1 MMINEVVH
9 IGITVKNMDRSLEF
23 YKNVLGL
30 SYKGEILMK
39 GKETDK
45 LFGKEN
51 CKLRVVYLN
60 GSEHMMAPPV
70 ELLEFQGENPFSDD
84 RDRAELSR
92 VSISEIC
99 FKVDN
104 IDKTYLRLKEKG
116 VEFISKPQL
125 FDFSSE
131 GFGKSKAVYFRDP
144 DGIILELI
152 ESRD

>member
-1 MMINEVVH
+1 MIKEVAH
-9 IGITVKNMDRSLEF
+9 IGITVKNMERSLEF

-30 SYKGEILMK
+30 SYQGEIFME

-45 LFGKEN
+45 LFGNEN
-51 CKLRVVYLN
+51 SKLRVVYLN
-60 GSEHMMAPPV
+60 GSEHMMAPPI
-70 ELLEFQGENPFSDD
+70 ELLEFQGRDKLSEND
-84 RDRAELSR
+84 DRAELSK

-125 FDFSSE
+125 FDFSSQS
-131 GFGKSKAVYFRDP
+131 FGKSKAVYFRDP

-152 ESRD
+152 ESV